1 MDLYRSYWISYTSK
15 WGNLWIV
22 HHFGAKCW
30 PQTAGIVLNIKK
42 DHGCYTSPFLG
53 SLHFALGSQKDVGR
67 ILVKKLPQRNHGYF
81 LLGSGGVWNWCPVWK
96 LREVV
101 PSEAPKTTK
110 LVPVARGG
118 WRVRAMV
125 KLHGKFWGVGTA
137 QWEFQ
142 DPTDGGTL
150 VPDKAQIC
158 GDIPL
163 HRPQK

>member
-1 MDLYRSYWISYTSK
+1 MDSTS
-15 WGNLWIV
+15 L
-22 HHFGAKCW
+22 GAKCW

-53 SLHFALGSQKDVGR
+53 SLHFALGSQKDAGR
-67 ILVKKLPQRNHGYF
+67 ILVKKIAPKKPW
-81 LLGSGGVWNWCPVWK
+81 LLFAGFWCLE
-96 LREVV
+96 LRSCMKTPRSRPEW
-101 PSEAPKTTK
+101 EAPNTTK
-110 LVPVARGG
+110 LVPVARGDG
-118 WRVRAMV
+118 GSVPWSSGMANFPMDEHV
-125 KLHGKFWGVGTA
+125 GWGVGIISHSRCKEATA

-150 VPDKAQIC
+150 VPYKAQIS